1 MKQSLVNNCES
12 NCLFSY
18 SVAADHI
25 DEHLNSTCHL
35 SNYVY
40 QFTISVEAAKKY
52 LEKLCYILEIITLQM
67 LLIEGVLIQVI

>member
-1 MKQSLVNNCES
+1 MKQSLVNNCEF
-12 NCLFSY
+12 NYLFSY

-25 DEHLNSTCHL
+25 DELDSTCHL
-35 SNYVY
+35 SNNVY

-67 LLIEGVLIQVI
+67 LLIEGVLIQ